1 MVENLTMLVDFYEIS
16 MMNGY
21 LENGMADQIV
31 YFDYY
36 FRTIPDKAGFAIF
49 VGLSSLIDYIKKLE
63 FTDRDIEYLRNKAHF
78 GETFLE
84 RLRNFK
90 FEGDIWAMKEG
101 SPIFPNEPIVS
112 VRGKVF
118 EVQLIETALLL
129 FCNHQTLIATKAN
142 RIVRSADGKPVLEF
156 GARRA
161 QGYSA
166 SVMGARAAYIG
177 GCVGTSNALADILY
191 KVPAS
196 GTMAHSWVQL
206 FDDEYSA
213 FEAYAKAY
221 PDSTLLLVDTFN
233 VIKSG
238 IPNAIKVFDNVLKPM
253 GKRPLGIRIDSGD
266 IAYLSKVSRKM
277 LDEAGYEDCKIFVS
291 NSLDEYIIRDLTY
304 QEACIDA
311 YGVGERL
318 ITSKSSP
325 VFGGVYKLVA
335 TEKDGVMIPKI
346 KLSEN
351 VEKIT
356 TPGFKQVWRLFSK
369 KNDRMIADQVTL
381 HDETIDDGKSLE
393 LFHPEFTWKRQ
404 IVDDFYAKPML
415 LSIFAQGELVYEEP
429 DIEEVRNYCLQSVEQ
444 LWDEVKRFES
454 PHEYYVDFSQKLWQ
468 LKQDLLIKTRDSIS
482 QNL

>member
-1 MVENLTMLVDFYEIS
+1 MVENLTMLVDFYELS

-21 LENGMADQIV
+21 LENGMADEIV

-36 FRTIPDKAGFAIF
+36 FRTIPDKAGFALF
-49 VGLSSLIDYIKKLE
+49 SGLTSLIEYIRDLK
-63 FTDRDIEYLRNKAHF
+63 FDDSDIEYLKKKGMFSDAF
-78 GETFLE
+78 IE

-90 FEGDIWAMKEG
+90 FTADIWSMPEG
-101 SPIFPNEPIVS
+101 SPIFPNEPIVT

-129 FCNHQTLIATKAN
+129 FCNHQSLITTKAN
-142 RIVRSADGKPVLEF
+142 RIVRSAGSKPVYEF

-166 SVMGARAAYIG
+166 AIVGARAAYIG
-177 GCVGTSNALADILY
+177 GCAGTSNAISEILY
-191 KVPAS
+191 DVPAS

-206 FDDEYSA
+206 FDSEYEA
-213 FEAYAKAY
+213 FKAYAEAY

-233 VIKSG
+233 VVKSG
-238 IPNAIKVFDNVLKPM
+238 VPNAIKVFDEVLKPL

-266 IAYLSKVSRKM
+266 IAYLSKLSRKM
-277 LDEAGYEDCKIFVS
+277 LDEAGYCDCKIFIS
-291 NSLDEYIIRDLTY
+291 NSLDEYIIRDLNY
-304 QEACIDA
+304 QQACVDA

-325 VFGGVYKLVA
+325 VFGGVYKLVGV
-335 TEKDGVMIPKI
+335 EKDGFLIPKI

-369 KNDRMIADQVTL
+369 KNDQMIADQVTL
-381 HDETIDDGKSLE
+381 HHEVIDDSKPLE
-393 LFHPEFTWKRQ
+393 IFHPEFTWKSQ

-415 LSIFAQGELVYEEP
+415 VRIFDKGELVYENP
-429 DIEEVRNYCLQSVEQ
+429 NVEEIKSYCLQSVNQ
-444 LWDEVKRFES
+444 LWDEVKRFEN
-454 PHEYYVDFSQKLWQ
+454 PHEYYVDFSKNLWQ
-468 LKQDLLIKTRDSIS
+468 LKQDLLIKTRDEM
-482 QNL
+482 QGM